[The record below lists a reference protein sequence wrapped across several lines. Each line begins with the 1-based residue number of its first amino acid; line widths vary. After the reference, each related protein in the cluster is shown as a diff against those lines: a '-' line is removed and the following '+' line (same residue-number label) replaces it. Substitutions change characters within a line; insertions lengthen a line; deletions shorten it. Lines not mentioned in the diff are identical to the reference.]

1 MLAEKKVTNSNQI
14 FLTENVGK
22 LIIKFSIPV
31 IISLLVA
38 EMYNMIDSLF
48 VGQVIGA
55 KGIAALTIAFPVQ
68 RLFQA
73 ISMLVAIGASTAVA
87 RCCGENDYS
96 KIKRIIPN
104 AFLVLIVML
113 LFLTAGTFIF
123 RDALIVKLGASEA
136 VFPYAKE
143 YISIILFGVLFQ
155 GLVFLISYI
164 LNSFGNSKII
174 LYSTLIGAV
183 CNFILDY
190 IFVSIFSLAIEGAAF
205 ATALS
210 QLISFIYAFK
220 KFMELKKYMNISF
233 NFKLDKSIYKGILFV
248 GFSTFVIEISDAV
261 VAVFLNKILA
271 EMGGD
276 MAIVAVGLI
285 TRISMFMFINIIGIS
300 SAMQPIAAYNYGA
313 ENYDRVRKIVRYST
327 KLVSISSILFW
338 IVIMIFTRE
347 LLGIFVNDKEII
359 DYTVNAFRIVVSILP
374 CVGIYYVVIYYY
386 QAMGMAKLSVL
397 LSIFRQIIV
406 FIPLVYILVY
416 GFNLGVAGAWIA
428 YPVSDVISFF
438 IAIMYIKIYHLEEK
452 EKVLIK
458 DKSAVAAV

>member
-1 MLAEKKVTNSNQI
+1 MLADKKVINSNEM
-14 FLTENVGK
+14 FLTENIGR

-73 ISMLVAIGASTAVA
+73 VSMLVAIGASTAVA

-104 AFLVLIVML
+104 AFFVLIIML
-113 LFLTAGTFIF
+113 LTLIAVTFIF
-123 RDALIVKLGASEA
+123 RDVLIIKLGASEA
-136 VFPYAKE
+136 VFPYAKS
-143 YISIILFGVLFQ
+143 YISIILLGALFQ
-155 GLVFLISYI
+155 GLVFLIAYI

-183 CNFILDY
+183 CNFVLDY
-190 IFVSIFSLAIEGAAF
+190 VFVSVFGVGIEGAAV

-210 QLISFIYAFK
+210 QLISFIYAFI
-220 KFMELKKYMNISF
+220 KFMQLKKNMNISF
-233 NFKLDKSIYKGILFV
+233 HFKLDKSIYKGIIFV
-248 GFSTFVIEISDAV
+248 GFSTFIIEISDAV

-276 MAIVAVGLI
+276 IAIVALGLI

-300 SAMQPIAAYNYGA
+300 SAIQPIAAYNYGA

-338 IVIMIFTRE
+338 IVIMIFSRE
-347 LLGIFVNDKEII
+347 LLEIFVNDKEII
-359 DYTVNAFRIVVSILP
+359 DYSVKAFRIVVSILP
-374 CVGIYYVVIYYY
+374 CIGIYYVAIYYY

-416 GFNLGVAGAWIA
+416 GFNLGVTGAWLA
-428 YPVSDVISFF
+428 YPVSDIISFF
-438 IAIMYIKIYHLEEK
+438 IAIMYIKIYQLEEK
-452 EKVLIK
+452 EEILVKE
-458 DKSAVAAV
+458 KSAVAPA

>member
-1 MLAEKKVTNSNQI
+1 MSADSKVTENNEM
-14 FLTENVGK
+14 FLTENIGK
-22 LIIKFSIPV
+22 LILKFSIPV

-38 EMYNMIDSLF
+38 EMYNMVDSLF

-104 AFLVLIVML
+104 AFIVLLVMILTLIV
-113 LFLTAGTFIF
+113 GIFII
-123 RDALIVKLGASEA
+123 RDDLIIKLGASEA
-136 VFPYAKE
+136 VFPYAKA
-143 YISIILFGVLFQ
+143 YISIILFGVIFQ
-155 GLVFLISYI
+155 GLVFLIAYI

-174 LYSTLIGAV
+174 LYSTLIGAIF
-183 CNFILDY
+183 NFILDY
-190 IFVSIFSLAIEGAAF
+190 IFVIKFNFGIEGAAV

-210 QLISFIYAFK
+210 QLISFLYSFK
-220 KFMELKKYMNISF
+220 RFMEIKKHMNISF
-233 NFKLDKSIYKGILFV
+233 QFKLEKSIYRSIIFV
-248 GFSTFVIEISDAV
+248 GFSTFIIEISDAV

-271 EMGGD
+271 ELGGD

-285 TRISMFMFINIIGIS
+285 SRISMFMFINIIGIS

-313 ENYDRVRKIVRYST
+313 ENYDRVRKIVKYST
-327 KLVSISSILFW
+327 KLVSLTSIVFW
-338 IVIMIFTRE
+338 ILIMVFARE
-347 LLGIFVNDKEII
+347 LLGIFVNEKEII

-374 CVGIYYVVIYYY
+374 CIGIYYVAIYYY

-416 GFNLGVAGAWIA
+416 GFNLGVKGAWIA

-438 IAIMYIKIYHLEEK
+438 IAIVYIKIYQLEEK
-452 EKVLIK
+452 EEVLVK
-458 DKSAVAAV
+458 EKATVATA